1 MDGLLQEL
9 HLQNRK
15 VKVTCVHP
23 YYIACRNDLPLKFD
37 LR

>member
-9 HLQNRK
+9 QLQNRK

-23 YYIACRNDLPLKFD
+23 YFIACTNDLPLKFD